1 MSEKYDEKIERIKRK
16 RAGLPDALK
25 NIPVRYVE
33 DVYDLSY
40 EAKTILIEALAKG
53 PIVISRALEYFQQTF
68 SLNVDELLNAAKP
81 KRPGPQAKEDL
92 QDIENEEE
100 AVIPQNSST
109 PNMLSGPSAETPYS
123 THGYETT
130 VPMPLQDNSTTD
142 LSQKTLAVIA
152 EDTQSAG
159 IKTELPPVDHRA
171 TNSSQVMQS
180 TKVSL
185 DHQDIQVIISILT
198 TCYPSM
204 PRQSASALAE
214 SEVMRE
220 AVSVVT
226 AVRLAVESNNAKSDF
241 VILSLFGLISATKKK
256 LSEIIQSNPAF
267 LKAIENS
274 GIALE

>member
-109 PNMLSGPSAETPYS
+109 PNILPGPSAETPYS
-123 THGYETT
+123 THGDETT
-130 VPMPLQDNSTTD
+130 VPVPLQDNSTTD
-142 LSQKTLAVIA
+142 LSQKTSAVIA

-159 IKTELPPVDHRA
+159 IKTELPPADHRA

-185 DHQDIQVIISILT
+185 DPQDIQVIISILT